1 MKLVLFCLFNI
12 LLSDTL
18 SDWLKLNSN
27 TINSDSYRISFS
39 QKDESMIGGHAYSQ
53 IDTSTKIFV
62 LNNQIRYQSR
72 DKIIILAKSE
82 FKLLN
87 KRTSQLFIDVVDENL
102 AMFSSTNLIELLSD
116 NNFIKGCYE
125 IATEDF
131 FNLNLCFNND
141 GKPELKISSQNMN
154 IELYNIELYNMDS
167 MDVAEYFKI
176 DDKSFS
182 VFDLRKK

>member
-1 MKLVLFCLFNI
+1 MKLVLLCLFNI

-82 FKLLN
+82 FKLFN

-102 AMFSSTNLIELLSD
+102 AMFSSTNLIELLSVFKKLFD
-116 NNFIKGCYE
+116 TILLFNHPIFLLSNFMGVYAPKSKLFICFKRS
-125 IATEDF
+125 IANSRVF
-131 FNLNLCFNND
+131 FCSYGIF
-141 GKPELKISSQNMN
+141 
-154 IELYNIELYNMDS
+154 
-167 MDVAEYFKI
+167 
-176 DDKSFS
+176 DD
-182 VFDLRKK
+182 